1 MTDRTLYAIVAHA
14 RDVPASD
21 RGELADRLRAARPAG
36 SVLIETCHR
45 VELYASAEDAPD
57 VAPDV
62 APGSGLL
69 VGLAVVEHAV
79 SLAVGLQSAIVAE
92 DHVLHQIREG
102 VDAARER
109 GAVPPELNRLF
120 DVGLRAGRRGRSWFP
135 ARRPSLPDL
144 ALDLLGQPLAGRR
157 VLVVG
162 AGEMGRLAA
171 MAALARGAEIS
182 IASRTPERA
191 AVLAAQLRA
200 TTSPLDPGPEAAR
213 RLDGII
219 AAFRGPWLIGN
230 ETQTALVGAT
240 TWIVDLS
247 APPAVPSELRGSPGR
262 RFVSIDDLARQPE
275 AVPEDGLVARL
286 KALADE
292 TVRDYLAWH
301 GAQSRRTIA
310 RGIAERAEVLR
321 SAELDELWRR
331 LPSLPPQE
339 RREIEQMTRHF
350 AERLLREP
358 MEQLGRDRDGT
369 HERAARELF
378 GL

>member
-21 RGELADRLRAARPAG
+21 RGALAERLRRARPVG
-36 SVLIETCHR
+36 SVLLETCHR
-45 VELYASAEDAPD
+45 VELYASAIESPD
-57 VAPDV
+57 VAHDLT
-62 APGSGLL
+62 PGAGLL
-69 VGLAVVEHAV
+69 VGPTVVEHTV
-79 SLAVGLQSAIVAE
+79 SLAVGLRSAIVAE
-92 DHVLHQIREG
+92 DQVLHQIREG

-109 GAVPPELNRLF
+109 GGVPADLNRLF
-120 DVGLRAGRRGRSWFP
+120 DVALRAGRRGRSWFP

-144 ALDLLGQPLAGRR
+144 ALDIVGQPLAGRR

-171 MAALARGAEIS
+171 MAAIARGAEIL

-191 AVLAAQLRA
+191 AVLAAQLRV
-200 TTSPLDPGPEAAR
+200 TTSPLDPGPDAASG
-213 RLDGII
+213 LDGII
-219 AAFRGPWLIGN
+219 AAIRGPWLVGH
-230 ETQTALVGAT
+230 QTRAAIAGAA

-247 APPAVPSELRGSPGR
+247 APPAVPIELRHSPGR
-262 RFVSIDDLARQPE
+262 RFVSIDDLAHQPE
-275 AVPEDGLVARL
+275 TLPEDGLVARL
-286 KALADE
+286 KVLADQ

-301 GAQSRRTIA
+301 GTQSRRATA
-310 RGIAERAEVLR
+310 RGIAERAEELR

-350 AERLLREP
+350 AERLLRGP
-358 MEQLGRDRDGT
+358 MEQLGRDRDGS

>member
-1 MTDRTLYAIVAHA
+1 MTERTLYAIVAHA
-14 RDVPASD
+14 RDVPAAD
-21 RGELADRLRAARPAG
+21 RGDLAERLRATRPQG

-45 VELYASAEDAPD
+45 VELYVSADEAPNLAHD
-57 VAPDV
+57 LPAG
-62 APGSGLL
+62 AELL
-69 VGLAVVEHAV
+69 VGQTAVEHAV
-79 SLAVGLQSAIVAE
+79 SLAVGLRSAIVAE
-92 DHVLHQIREG
+92 DQVLHQIREG

-109 GAVPPELNRLF
+109 GDVPVEVNRLF
-120 DVGLRAGRRGRSWFP
+120 DMALRAGRRGRSWFP

-144 ALDLLGQPLAGRR
+144 ALDLVAEQLAGRR

-171 MAALARGAEIS
+171 IAAIARGAEVS

-191 AVLAAQLRA
+191 AVLAGHVHV
-200 TTSPLDPGPEAAR
+200 TTAPQDPGPDAALQ
-213 RLDGII
+213 LDGII
-219 AAFRGPWLIGN
+219 AAMRGPWLISG
-230 ETQTALVGAT
+230 ETRDAIAGSR

-247 APPAVPSELRGSPGR
+247 APPAVPLELRRTPLR

-275 AVPEDGLVARL
+275 TSPEDGLVARL
-286 KALADE
+286 TALAE
-292 TVRDYLAWH
+292 RTVRDYLKWH
-301 GAQSRRTIA
+301 NAESTRAIA
-310 RGIAERAEVLR
+310 RGIAERAEELR

-331 LPSLPPQE
+331 LPSLPPHD

-350 AERLLREP
+350 AEQLLREP
-358 MEQLGRDRDGT
+358 MEQLGRDPDGR